1 MLQGCWYQ
9 GAQLPEDAEEGV
21 RAPEKGSSAEGI
33 QVHAHSG
40 WPGGGKKV
48 LGSEPLGPQ
57 RQNSDGPGMGVTN
70 LSLWAIFRGH
80 GDGSCQG
87 LVLIIRW
94 GLERLLR
101 VESKL

>member
-57 RQNSDGPGMGVTN
+57 RQNSDGPGMGVTKSFALGH
-70 LSLWAIFRGH
+70 LSWARGWQLP
-80 GDGSCQG
+80 GPCADN
-87 LVLIIRW
+87 
-94 GLERLLR
+94 
-101 VESKL
+101 